1 MSVYDLYLAKASEF
15 FGIGKLREIYETA
28 IEAQPPEDLPDADVR
43 AMGLAYAQLERKL
56 GEVRGIEGSGWRV
69 QGARAVGG
77 TEERERDRD
86 MRLAYTQLEGK
97 LGEVR
102 GDGWVGES

>member
-56 GEVRGIEGSGWRV
+56 GEVRGD
-69 QGARAVGG
+69 GG
-77 TEERERDRD
+77 GRK
-86 MRLAYTQLEGK
+86 G
-97 LGEVR
+97 G
-102 GDGWVGES
+102 GGG